1 VRYTSRNQCFLL
13 ALRFRIVSTIRM
25 DCFAIHSVSNVLNIE
40 LLQCRTL
47 DRFVWPAQGALCL
60 QVFQWDKPPVS
71 WDEAHPTPLTIA
83 ILPCFV
89 HPGREYD
96 SKTSGRILRFVGEST
111 MARKLLAFMVVLAA
125 VSLPC
130 AAKMRTLTS
139 PEDRERVVDYARSL
153 EEHPLA
159 KDNLAKRMWLTEWI
173 VKAPDVTVDVCCKE
187 LQSLDEVNN
196 TYSEQL
202 RMQAMYSQ
210 AAFELEHPDVTNSAT
225 IQAAGLAGTLR
236 AYRAILRFDP
246 SAKYPVLDNLLSLEK
261 QGKLQKY
268 VERRSKCME
277 E

>member
-1 VRYTSRNQCFLL
+1 
-13 ALRFRIVSTIRM
+13 
-25 DCFAIHSVSNVLNIE
+25 
-40 LLQCRTL
+40 
-47 DRFVWPAQGALCL
+47 
-60 QVFQWDKPPVS
+60 
-71 WDEAHPTPLTIA
+71 
-83 ILPCFV
+83 
-89 HPGREYD
+89 
-96 SKTSGRILRFVGEST
+96 
-111 MARKLLAFMVVLAA
+111 MARKLFALVVVLAA

-130 AAKMRTLTS
+130 AAKMRTLST
-139 PEDRERVVDYARSL
+139 PEDRERVVDYAHSL

-173 VKAPDVTVDVCCKE
+173 VKAPEVSVDVCCKE

-225 IQAAGLAGTLR
+225 IQTAGLAGTLR

-268 VERRSKCME
+268 VERQSKCME

>member
-1 VRYTSRNQCFLL
+1 
-13 ALRFRIVSTIRM
+13 
-25 DCFAIHSVSNVLNIE
+25 
-40 LLQCRTL
+40 
-47 DRFVWPAQGALCL
+47 
-60 QVFQWDKPPVS
+60 
-71 WDEAHPTPLTIA
+71 
-83 ILPCFV
+83 
-89 HPGREYD
+89 
-96 SKTSGRILRFVGEST
+96 
-111 MARKLLAFMVVLAA
+111 MARKLLALMVVLAA

-130 AAKMRTLTS
+130 VAKMRTIST
-139 PEDRERVVDYARSL
+139 PEDRERVLDYTRSL

-268 VERRSKCME
+268 VERQSKCME

>member
-1 VRYTSRNQCFLL
+1 
-13 ALRFRIVSTIRM
+13 
-25 DCFAIHSVSNVLNIE
+25 
-40 LLQCRTL
+40 
-47 DRFVWPAQGALCL
+47 
-60 QVFQWDKPPVS
+60 
-71 WDEAHPTPLTIA
+71 
-83 ILPCFV
+83 
-89 HPGREYD
+89 
-96 SKTSGRILRFVGEST
+96 
-111 MARKLLAFMVVLAA
+111 MARKLLAVLVVFAA

-130 AAKMRTLTS
+130 AAKMRTFT
-139 PEDRERVVDYARSL
+139 PEDRERVVDYTRSL

-246 SAKYPVLDNLLSLEK
+246 SAKYPLLDNLLSLEK

-268 VERRSKCME
+268 VERQSKCME